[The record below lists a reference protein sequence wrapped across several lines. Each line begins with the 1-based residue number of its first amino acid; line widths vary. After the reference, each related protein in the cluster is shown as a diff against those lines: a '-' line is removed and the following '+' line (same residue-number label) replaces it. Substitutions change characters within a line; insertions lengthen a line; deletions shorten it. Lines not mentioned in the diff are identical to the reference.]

1 MQLTLV
7 PHYGLYYYEYETHCT
22 ITCSDLNSVMYPQLN
37 VIQSVLFT
45 PHFLACPQ
53 SSLPDP
59 LPFAALITYFYFS
72 ITLIARYCLLLDCTA
87 NGRERVAPLDRRCGL
102 RVRGRARD
110 GWVAHLK
117 RANCPRTAG
126 LVIDSLYQIS
136 SGFKNGRGGWAN

>member
-59 LPFAALITYFYFS
+59 LPFAALITHFYFS
-72 ITLIARYCLLLDCTA
+72 ITLIARYCYVAYHVPKTLNPSSWLLNSKVFIIRL
-87 NGRERVAPLDRRCGL
+87 NLIGSY
-102 RVRGRARD
+102 
-110 GWVAHLK
+110 
-117 RANCPRTAG
+117 
-126 LVIDSLYQIS
+126 DSNYL
-136 SGFKNGRGGWAN
+136 NDH